1 MMAQVDQRY
10 VVVGGGLAGARAVE
24 TLRDEGY
31 QGALVLVSAESHLP
45 YERPPLSK
53 AVLAGRDDVSV
64 AILHDE
70 SWYRERNIELTLT
83 VTATGLDTSGQT
95 LALDNG
101 SQVAYDALLLATG
114 SSARRLTIAGGQ
126 LDGVHYLRTID
137 DSLALLERFR
147 SQPRLVIVGAG
158 WIGLETA
165 SGAREHGAEVTV
177 VEAGAQPLHMVV
189 GEQIGSVFADLA
201 RDHGVDLLLS
211 SGVASFEG
219 AGQVDAVVLSDG
231 RRLPADLVVVGVG
244 AQPNL
249 ALARTAGLDIDR
261 GVVTDAALRTSDPHV
276 FAAGD
281 IVQWPHP
288 TLGEQIRVEHWANAN
303 DSGVAAAKAMLGQDV
318 AYDALPFFFSD
329 QYDVGLEYVG
339 YVAPDVNT
347 EVVVRGDPAT
357 REFMAFWLRDARLL
371 AAMHMNMWD
380 SLEPVQP
387 LIASQQKLDAERL
400 ADQSIA
406 IGS

>member
-1 MMAQVDQRY
+1 MMAPADQRF

-24 TLRDEGY
+24 TLRDEGF
-31 QGALVLVSAESHLP
+31 GGSIVLVSTEPHLP

-64 AILHDE
+64 AILHDQT
-70 SWYRERNIELTLT
+70 WYEERDVELRL
-83 VTATGLDTSGQT
+83 TATATELDTAHQS
-95 LALDNG
+95 LRLEDG
-101 SQVAYDALLLATG
+101 SQLDYDALLLATG
-114 SSARRLTIAGGQ
+114 SSARRLPITGAE
-126 LDGVHYLRTID
+126 LAGVHYLRTID
-137 DSLALLERFR
+137 DALALLDRLR
-147 SQPRLVIVGAG
+147 SGPRLVIVGAG

-165 SGAREHGAEVTV
+165 SGAREHGAEVTMI
-177 VEAGAQPLHMVV
+177 ETAAQPLHMVV
-189 GEQIGSVFADLA
+189 GEQIGAVFADLH
-201 RDHGVDLLLS
+201 RDHGVDLVLS
-211 SGVASFEG
+211 SGVTAFEG
-219 AGQVDAVVLSDG
+219 DGHVDSVVLVDG
-231 RRLPADLVVVGVG
+231 RRLPVDLVVVGVG

-249 ALARTAGLDIDR
+249 DLARAAGLDIDR

-288 TLGEQIRVEHWANAN
+288 RLGEQIRVEHWANAL
-303 DSGVAAAKAMLGQDV
+303 DSGVAAAKSMLEQEV

-339 YVAPDVNT
+339 YVAPET
-347 EVVVRGDPAT
+347 ESDVVVRGDPAT
-357 REFMAFWLRDARLL
+357 REFMAFWLSDGRLL

-387 LIASQQKLDAERL
+387 LIASQRAVDPERL
-400 ADQSIA
+400 ADPDIA
-406 IGS
+406 IG